1 MAFVVKLYVNA
12 VLQSFA
18 TNAVTQEW
26 RWSTLSLGFGAF
38 AIFGWSKGRN
48 QIAKL

>member
-1 MAFVVKLYVNA
+1 MDFVVNLYVNT

-38 AIFGWSKGRN
+38 AIFGWLIGRN